1 MPADAQKMRAHTD
14 GGLRNRMLPSSA
26 HVGVGRALVV
36 GNESLASDTASLTT
50 KEARTEKMSVKDTS

>member
-1 MPADAQKMRAHTD
+1 
-14 GGLRNRMLPSSA
+14 MLPSSA